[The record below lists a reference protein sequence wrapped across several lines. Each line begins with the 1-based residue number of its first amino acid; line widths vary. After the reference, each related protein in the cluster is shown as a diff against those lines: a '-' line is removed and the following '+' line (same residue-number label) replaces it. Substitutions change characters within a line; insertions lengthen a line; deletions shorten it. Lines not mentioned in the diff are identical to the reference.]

1 MTAFPVIW
9 RALRNGYDELFNLAG
24 MNFLTL
30 VFQLTVLLGPPA
42 MAALHAMSNRVANG
56 FAISF
61 SAYFAALRAHFLA
74 SWRFALPSVVL
85 TALIL
90 FNFNFYADFADQ
102 TWAVWARGAWFAAFV
117 ITQAVQ
123 FYVYPLYF
131 EQEVKSWRLA
141 VRNAALVA
149 GANPLYTAVLLIV
162 ALLITALSIVF
173 VPLLFVLGLAIW
185 TMFANTAAVDRLTKY
200 RKIGESAV
208 VAQERAE

>member
-30 VFQLTVLLGPPA
+30 VLQLTVVLGPPS

-56 FAISF
+56 LAISF
-61 SAYFAALRAHFLA
+61 AAYFAALRAHFGA
-74 SWRFALPSVVL
+74 AWRFALASIVV
-85 TALIL
+85 TGLIL
-90 FNFNFYADFADQ
+90 FNLNFYAGFAEQ
-102 TWAVWARGAWFAAFV
+102 TWAVWAQGAWIAALL

-123 FYVYPLYF
+123 FYVYPFYF

-149 GANPLYTAVLLIV
+149 GANPLYTSVLLSV
-162 ALLITALSIVF
+162 ALGITLISIVF
-173 VPLLFVLGLAIW
+173 APLMFVLGLAIW
-185 TMFANTAAVDRLTKY
+185 TLFANTAVVDRLTKY
-200 RKIGESAV
+200 RKRGESAD
-208 VAQERAE
+208 VAQGRSE